1 MHRLSASISS
11 LRGSNNESSNKKA
24 TTSPHLNNTDNITE
38 FGRNSGSNTGG
49 SGLPPIPQ
57 DTRRQHHHQ
66 QQQRRQSIQPSTPQS
81 SSTSQ
86 SRRQSFV
93 PPSSSLTPIHAGT
106 TSSSNTSPSQQV
118 RSPTAGLHSLP
129 ACAQLLNARKVY
141 KAGYVWR
148 LDGHSSS
155 TTTATSTT
163 TSSSTATATGSTT
176 TSPRLNDTQQPH
188 FVRYYMRLED
198 CILCL
203 WPDEGLKQA
212 QAQGSFIHPTS
223 MNLQDGFVALA
234 DTKREWQARAEQ
246 FNSPTPFLFVLNTA
260 GK

>member
-1 MHRLSASISS
+1 MHRFSASISS
-11 LRGSNNESSNKKA
+11 LRGGNEGKKGA
-24 TTSPHLNNTDNITE
+24 ATSPPLHGVSE
-38 FGRNSGSNTGG
+38 FGGGGGSGNSG
-49 SGLPPIPQ
+49 GLPPIPQ
-57 DTRRQHHHQ
+57 DNRRQQ
-66 QQQRRQSIQPSTPQS
+66 QQQQHHQRRQSLQQPRQSVPS
-81 SSTSQ
+81 SSNP
-86 SRRQSFV
+86 RRQSLA
-93 PPSSSLTPIHAGT
+93 PSSSLERPQS
-106 TSSSNTSPSQQV
+106 TSTGSNAQQV

-148 LDGHSSS
+148 LDGHPSSSPTGTLHPASSSS
-155 TTTATSTT
+155 TT
-163 TSSSTATATGSTT
+163 STATP
-176 TSPRLNDTQQPH
+176 TSPRLNGGNNEAQQPH

-246 FNSPTPFLFVLNTA
+246 CDAPTPFLFVLNTA